1 MGENLIEITK
11 DNFETIRAKNAKIV
25 IDCWADWCGP
35 CKMIAPIIVKLA
47 GDYSGRVSF
56 GKMDCD
62 TNPDLV
68 KRFRIMAIP
77 TLLFFKDGEVVDQI
91 VGVVPREEI
100 EEMMK
105 KHF

>member
-1 MGENLIEITK
+1 
-11 DNFETIRAKNAKIV
+11 
-25 IDCWADWCGP
+25 GP

-56 GKMDCD
+56 GMMDCD

-100 EEMMK
+100 EEMM
-105 KHF
+105 